1 MRVKKAVKSRNYVLI
16 QFPKLN
22 VLRSA
27 GERNIFSF
35 VRKMDRKSK
44 VLLVR
49 TGIKIRK
56 TLFGYGGMRW
66 ANGLEAWGMGDA
78 WVITKQKTCFEWSN
92 EVKWKRLAS
101 ACDAF
106 RPISNEFDN
115 VCWEQKDKNTI
126 NCR

>member
-66 ANGLEAWGMGDA
+66 ANGLETWGMGDA
-78 WVITKQKTCFEWSN
+78 WVITKQKTCFE
-92 EVKWKRLAS
+92 
-101 ACDAF
+101 
-106 RPISNEFDN
+106 
-115 VCWEQKDKNTI
+115 
-126 NCR
+126 